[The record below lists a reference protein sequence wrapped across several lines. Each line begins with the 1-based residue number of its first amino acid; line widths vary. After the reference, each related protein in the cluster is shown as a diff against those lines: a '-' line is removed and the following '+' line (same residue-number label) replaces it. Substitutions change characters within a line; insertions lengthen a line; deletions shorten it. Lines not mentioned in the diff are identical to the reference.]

1 MLVGVWGF
9 WKILFSIFSTGK
21 YCQSI
26 AGFCRQKICDF
37 FDRKCLLLTLSVHK
51 GCQPTVN
58 QSAQPK
64 PIRTHEKPLRFYPP
78 HFLGKLLIVSILLFV
93 FSCRERQ
100 EVEPDTDLGIAQVQQ
115 WYENQHSSIRNG
127 SLLDMRQS
135 ASGRTRKVINPDW
148 RYAEHKTD
156 GKGQSFW
163 LIPIN
168 SAAEYNLGGIGFRNL
183 LIRKGENGRAEAY
196 VAEMIGEGEY
206 LKRKNN
212 KIDPKDFTGQVTLYY
227 TDKEGIHAAGRFE
240 NGKNLYFGFT
250 DSTASKEA
258 AESKGG
264 RVSGNV
270 IKSCET
276 RTYCDPTATPAQNSC
291 NCNAAQT
298 SYVGSTIQETNNAIP
313 FSLNNCRTYE
323 RCDYYYYRTSYQNSG
338 DYYNNPYGGG
348 GSGGSSGGGTVDPVP
363 QWLIDYIKWQ
373 QEELITR
380 RITNVNQSINTAGLS
395 PCIQNV
401 VNDIQKLSSKST
413 VGGIINKFCD
423 GLNKTMNWNLADKSL
438 PAGQYGATSQFYNT
452 ATGEVTTFLDPSKY
466 QTATTISVARTILHE
481 SIHAYLIALSR
492 TDPTSYGKT
501 YTDMI
506 NDYSQQKFG
515 GDGNAI
521 QHEEFVRDFRISI
534 AKALQEFGESKGY
547 SHSQQFYSDMA
558 WGGLQGTT
566 VFQKLQISD
575 QKRINNVV
583 EIELT
588 NYDTEGNL
596 KKQSGVKAGC

>member
-1 MLVGVWGF
+1 M
-9 WKILFSIFSTGK
+9 
-21 YCQSI
+21 
-26 AGFCRQKICDF
+26 
-37 FDRKCLLLTLSVHK
+37 
-51 GCQPTVN
+51 
-58 QSAQPK
+58 
-64 PIRTHEKPLRFYPP
+64 
-78 HFLGKLLIVSILLFV
+78 
-93 FSCRERQ
+93 
-100 EVEPDTDLGIAQVQQ
+100 GIAQVQQ

-183 LIRKGENGRAEAY
+183 LIRKGDNGRAEAF

-240 NGKNLYFGFT
+240 NGKNLYFGFI

-258 AESKGG
+258 AKSKGG
-264 RVSGNV
+264 RVGGNV

-276 RTYCDPTATPAQNSC
+276 RTYCDPTATPAQNPC

-323 RCDYYYYRTSYQNSG
+323 RCDYYYYHTSYQNSG

-348 GSGGSSGGGTVDPVP
+348 GSGGSSGGGTADPVP

-373 QEELITR
+373 QEELDKRRQADGMAAWKAKLQADKFALLPPCPGLTDAWKPLVEFKAPKAVVDRINNLDDAEKKQLFGDTYNIQTLENADGAAVNLDYFPIKVDKLPVINHTQMTAPELLEYIRLNLNHVVDKTKSSFEPSPIIPNEATR
-380 RITNVNQSINTAGLS
+380 WLSNPLGSIISIDIPGPDNASVVVSQYQSSDWIFTTIHDPQNADHPVSGNRQFGYTQDQDGGYTFFTRGADRITNNADELLGKILNLS
-395 PCIQNV
+395 TEPIQFE
-401 VNDIQKLSSKST
+401 K
-413 VGGIINKFCD
+413 
-423 GLNKTMNWNLADKSL
+423 ADQLWDSFQD
-438 PAGQYGATSQFYNT
+438 A
-452 ATGEVTTFLDPSKY
+452 
-466 QTATTISVARTILHE
+466 
-481 SIHAYLIALSR
+481 
-492 TDPTSYGKT
+492 
-501 YTDMI
+501 
-506 NDYSQQKFG
+506 
-515 GDGNAI
+515 
-521 QHEEFVRDFRISI
+521 VRDFVKSNQGQ
-534 AKALQEFGESKGY
+534 ASKQAATKNRPDW
-547 SHSQQFYSDMA
+547 SKIREAIKNNRPLS
-558 WGGLQGTT
+558 T
-566 VFQKLQISD
+566 VDCK
-575 QKRINNVV
+575 
-583 EIELT
+583 
-588 NYDTEGNL
+588 
-596 KKQSGVKAGC
+596 

>member
-1 MLVGVWGF
+1 M
-9 WKILFSIFSTGK
+9 
-21 YCQSI
+21 
-26 AGFCRQKICDF
+26 
-37 FDRKCLLLTLSVHK
+37 
-51 GCQPTVN
+51 
-58 QSAQPK
+58 
-64 PIRTHEKPLRFYPP
+64 
-78 HFLGKLLIVSILLFV
+78 
-93 FSCRERQ
+93 FSCREKQ
-100 EVEPDTDLGIAQVQQ
+100 SVEPDSDLGIAQVQQ
-115 WYENQHSSIRNG
+115 WYENRHSSIRNG
-127 SLLDMRQS
+127 SLLDTRQS

-183 LIRKGENGRAEAY
+183 LIRKGDDGRAEAF

-227 TDKEGIHAAGRFE
+227 TEKEGIYAAGRFE

-258 AESKGG
+258 ANSKGG

-276 RTYCDPTATPAQNSC
+276 RTYCDPTAYTPAQNSC

-348 GSGGSSGGGTVDPVP
+348 GSGGSSGGGTQDPVP

-373 QEELITR
+373 QEELDRR
-380 RITNVNQSINTAGLS
+380 RIVDAERERLREEEAQKKFMESLGSAAETQYYIMHPQYLPGAWRNRSAAEDKTKEYYGNFLDDQINQNAFKHMYWS
-395 PCIQNV
+395 
-401 VNDIQKLSSKST
+401 
-413 VGGIINKFCD
+413 
-423 GLNKTMNWNLADKSL
+423 GLNAIRWGSD
-438 PAGQYGATSQFYNT
+438 
-452 ATGEVTTFLDPSKY
+452 
-466 QTATTISVARTILHE
+466 VARTMGQVHE
-481 SIHAYLIALSR
+481 PRLGDVAYDPIRNPIDSEMDLWNNELGIGFVER
-492 TDPTSYGKT
+492 TKNSGVAD
-501 YTDMI
+501 
-506 NDYSQQKFG
+506 
-515 GDGNAI
+515 
-521 QHEEFVRDFRISI
+521 
-534 AKALQEFGESKGY
+534 
-547 SHSQQFYSDMA
+547 
-558 WGGLQGTT
+558 
-566 VFQKLQISD
+566 
-575 QKRINNVV
+575 V
-583 EIELT
+583 EILRA
-588 NYDTEGNL
+588 NL
-596 KKQSGVKAGC
+596 EVMVLQYVNNGWARRILNGQIIPTDNTGKIK